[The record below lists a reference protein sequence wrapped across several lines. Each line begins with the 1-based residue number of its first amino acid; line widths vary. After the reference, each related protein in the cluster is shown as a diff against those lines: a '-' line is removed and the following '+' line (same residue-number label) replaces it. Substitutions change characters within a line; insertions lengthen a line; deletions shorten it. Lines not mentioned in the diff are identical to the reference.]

1 MSRLLY
7 ATLAFVLSGCAT
19 EVSSAQVLSAG
30 ERTLVIKTRSDDVVS
45 AQALADS
52 ECNKRGLRA
61 RLSIKASPVKYIFD
75 CID

>member
-1 MSRLLY
+1 MSRLIY
-7 ATLAFVLSGCAT
+7 ATLAVVLSGCA
-19 EVSSAQVLSAG
+19 AQVLSAG
-30 ERTLVIKTRSDDVVS
+30 ERTLVIRTRSGDDVAS

>member
-1 MSRLLY
+1 MSRLKC
-7 ATLAFVLSGCAT
+7 AALAFVLSGCAAQAI
-19 EVSSAQVLSAG
+19 SAQVLSAG
-30 ERTLVIKTRSDDVVS
+30 ERTLVIKTPSDDVVS